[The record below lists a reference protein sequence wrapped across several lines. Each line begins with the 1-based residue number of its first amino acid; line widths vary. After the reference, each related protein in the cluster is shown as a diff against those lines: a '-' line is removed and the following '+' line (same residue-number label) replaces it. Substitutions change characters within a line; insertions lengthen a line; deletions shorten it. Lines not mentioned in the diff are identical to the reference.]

1 MADTNII
8 KLGNNDLNFK
18 VGSSDCKIYL
28 GDILLYPKD
37 VPLMN
42 IITYNAS
49 AKLSEAPSEYES
61 GLHTNAFSGTNGQ
74 QLTMTSHAF
83 ENGVGTIEF
92 DGDIASI
99 GNGAFYHCSSLTNIT
114 IPDSV
119 TSIGMFAFDS
129 CGLTSLTI
137 LDSITS
143 IGENAFSNC
152 SSLTSC
158 TIGSGITSISNYAFD
173 SCGLASVTIPD
184 SVTSIGIEAFRR
196 CRSLTSVIIGSGVT
210 SIGGMA
216 FRYCSSLTSI
226 TVNATT
232 PPTLG
237 GTTVFDDTNNCPI
250 YVPSESVET
259 YKAASG
265 WSDYAS
271 RIQAIS

>member
-1 MADTNII
+1 MKI
-8 KLGNNDLNFK
+8 GNLDISSFK
-18 VGSSDCKIYL
+18 VGWADCSIYL
-28 GDILLYPKD
+28 GDTKLYPSEE
-37 VPLMN
+37 PTLMN

-49 AKLSEAPSEYES
+49 AKLSEAPSEYEG

-74 QLTMTSHAF
+74 QLTMTSHTF
-83 ENGVGTIEF
+83 ENGAGTIEF

-99 GNGAFYHCSSLTNIT
+99 GNGAFYGCSSLANIT

-119 TSIGMFAFDS
+119 TSIGMFAFNS

-143 IGENAFSNC
+143 IGENALSNC

-173 SCGLASVTIPD
+173 SCGLASVTIPS
-184 SVTSIGIEAFRR
+184 SVTSIGVEAFRH
-196 CRSLTSVIIGSGVT
+196 CRSLTSVTIGSGVT
-210 SIGGMA
+210 SIGNMA
-216 FRYCSSLTSI
+216 FRYCTSLASI

-250 YVPSESVET
+250 YVPSASVNA
-259 YKAASG
+259 YKAANR
-265 WSDYAS
+265 WSTYAS
-271 RIQAIS
+271 RIQAIPT

>member
-1 MADTNII
+1 
-8 KLGNNDLNFK
+8 
-18 VGSSDCKIYL
+18 
-28 GDILLYPKD
+28 
-37 VPLMN
+37 
-42 IITYNAS
+42 
-49 AKLSEAPSEYES
+49 
-61 GLHTNAFSGTNGQ
+61 
-74 QLTMTSHAF
+74 
-83 ENGVGTIEF
+83 
-92 DGDIASI
+92 
-99 GNGAFYHCSSLTNIT
+99 
-114 IPDSV
+114 
-119 TSIGMFAFDS
+119 MFAFYS

-184 SVTSIGIEAFRR
+184 SVTSISIEAFRQ
-196 CRSLTSVIIGSGVT
+196 CSNLTSVTIGSGIT
-210 SIGGMA
+210 SISSAA

-250 YVPSESVET
+250 YVPAASLET
-259 YKAASG
+259 YKTANR

-271 RIQAIS
+271 RIQAIPT